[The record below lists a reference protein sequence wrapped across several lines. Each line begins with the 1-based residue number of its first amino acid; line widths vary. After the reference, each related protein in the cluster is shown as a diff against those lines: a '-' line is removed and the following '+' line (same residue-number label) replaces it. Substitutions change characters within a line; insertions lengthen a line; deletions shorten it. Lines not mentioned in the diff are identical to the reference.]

1 MINVQETHKYSK
13 IRLSRNPDI
22 NISKIF
28 TKYFF
33 SFVGIHDVEIHK
45 IQHIERSKVYDTS
58 LSLSISMPHS
68 SDSNNS
74 YSTKILSNKVGEIV
88 DNAVLPDPGI
98 THVDRPITMHDFEI
112 PPAIQ
117 KGGGFFSGIGD
128 FFSRFMYKNK
138 KHDTSSSQIDVFG
151 SNDNDNDIELL
162 IKKRNYEDSLVSL
175 SDMKS
180 RKNNSVS
187 IYELNILGGINYLE
201 LEQIFECLDK
211 QLEYMR
217 NIGLQIKKW
226 RLEYIYKIGDGY
238 VCLDVENIE
247 KDMQKD
253 NREFKKELMNL
264 LEMDTGI
271 SRISGTRLYHIYNR

>member
-1 MINVQETHKYSK
+1 MINIQETHKYSK

-45 IQHIERSKVYDTS
+45 IEHTETSKVDDTS
-58 LSLSISMPHS
+58 SSSSISIPHS
-68 SDSNNS
+68 SNS
-74 YSTKILSNKVGEIV
+74 SSTKTLSNKVGEIV

-98 THVDRPITMHDFEI
+98 PHVDRPITMHDFEI

-117 KGGGFFSGIGD
+117 KGGGFFSAIGD

-138 KHDTSSSQIDVFG
+138 NADTSSSQIDVFG
-151 SNDNDNDIELL
+151 SNDNDNDIELV
-162 IKKRNYEDSLVSL
+162 IKKRNHEDSLVSL

-187 IYELNILGGINYLE
+187 IYELNILGGIDYLE
-201 LEQIFECLDK
+201 LEKMFECLDR
-211 QLEYMR
+211 QIEYMV
-217 NIGLQIKKW
+217 NIGLQIKMW

-247 KDMQKD
+247 KDTQRN
-253 NREFKKELMNL
+253 NREFKKELTNL
-264 LEMDTGI
+264 LEMDTDI
-271 SRISGTRLYHIYNR
+271 SRIAGTRLYHII

>member
-1 MINVQETHKYSK
+1 MINIQETHKYSK
-13 IRLSRNPDI
+13 IRLYRNPDI

-33 SFVGIHDVEIHK
+33 SFIGIHDVEIHK
-45 IQHIERSKVYDTS
+45 IEHIDTSNIDDIS

-68 SDSNNS
+68 TDSSNS
-74 YSTKILSNKVGEIV
+74 SSTKILSNKIGEVI

-98 THVDRPITMHDFEI
+98 PHVDRPITIHDFEI

-138 KHDTSSSQIDVFG
+138 NADKSSSQIDVFG
-151 SNDNDNDIELL
+151 SNDNDNDIELV
-162 IKKRNYEDSLVSL
+162 IKKRNHEDSLVSL
-175 SDMKS
+175 SLMKS
-180 RKNNSVS
+180 RKNTSVS
-187 IYELNILGGINYLE
+187 IYELKTLGGIEYLE
-201 LEQIFECLDK
+201 LEKILECLDK

-217 NIGLQIKKW
+217 NIGLQIKMW
-226 RLEYIYKIGDGY
+226 RLEYIYKISDGY

-264 LEMDTGI
+264 LKIDI
-271 SRISGTRLYHIYNR
+271 SRIVGTRLYHIYNR